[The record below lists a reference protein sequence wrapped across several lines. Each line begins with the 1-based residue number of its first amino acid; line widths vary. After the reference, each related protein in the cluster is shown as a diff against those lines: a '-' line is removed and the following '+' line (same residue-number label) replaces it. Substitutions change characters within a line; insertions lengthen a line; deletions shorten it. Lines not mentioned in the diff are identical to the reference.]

1 MLLDRSPYFPRFVQF
16 HLSFSM
22 CDAKWIILTIFT
34 YIIIYQN
41 QNVTDLYTV
50 WFITLM
56 KRTLEMSNGITIYSN
71 SLSYY
76 KNRLTFISRINKN
89 LWYPIFTSNL
99 KQMEVV
105 PYNFHI
111 VTSSVSYYNF
121 HVQFQGVLVSV
132 YIVQEG
138 GKYGPIVFQN
148 IM

>member
-76 KNRLTFISRINKN
+76 KNRLTFISRTNKN
-89 LWYPIFTSNL
+89 LWYPIWNRWKSSLTIFTLSRPMSRITIFTSNFKVCWSQSTL
-99 KQMEVV
+99 SKRGANMAQ
-105 PYNFHI
+105 
-111 VTSSVSYYNF
+111 
-121 HVQFQGVLVSV
+121 
-132 YIVQEG
+132 
-138 GKYGPIVFQN
+138 
-148 IM
+148 